1 MTAST
6 TRTGRRHATPSAAHD
21 ELPDETEGTA
31 TPNVLPSLAATLQR
45 IEQTEAQREEARI
58 YQFAFWPDD
67 KRAMPTDFIA
77 CALFASIQEKD
88 ATYFDGVEIANA
100 NGFRITFKGKR
111 LTQVHADVW
120 QGIMHLARRAPQGT
134 KLRFR
139 ARAFL
144 RLIGRHTGKS
154 QRDQLHRWITDL
166 VATNVEITDTG
177 KKRRYFGSM
186 LPEGARDE
194 SHPTDAAYVVE
205 INRHLCKLFQ
215 AGFATVNWEQRQK
228 LGGKWLALWLHHY
241 FSRFTKPVTVTEL
254 HRLSG
259 SSARS
264 LRHFREKL
272 KGALAEL
279 HHVGLLSGSRID
291 GKTDTV
297 FVSLPEKE
305 LPPSS
310 SIEPAA
316 RKPSPAR
323 TLDPLG
329 PRYEVSSAVKSR
341 YRQLYGRDDVG
352 ACLDAWHA
360 WLTRS
365 GKTAERP
372 DGAFLG
378 FAKKWVASSR

>member
-1 MTAST
+1 MTAARS
-6 TRTGRRHATPSAAHD
+6 RVGRPSSLPAD
-21 ELPDETEGTA
+21 EPFKEEEQPVPMPADL
-31 TPNVLPSLAATLQR
+31 LPSLAATLGR
-45 IEQTEAQREEARI
+45 IAQTEAQREEARI
-58 YQFAFWPDD
+58 YQLAFWPDD
-67 KRAMPTDFIA
+67 KRAMPIDFIA

-134 KLRFR
+134 KIRFR
-139 ARAFL
+139 SRTFL

-166 VATNVEITDTG
+166 VATNVEITDTT

-186 LPEGARDE
+186 LPEGGRDE

-205 INRHLCKLFQ
+205 INRHLCRLFQ
-215 AGFATVNWEQRQK
+215 AGFSTVNWEQRQK

-241 FSRFTKPVTVTEL
+241 FSRFTKPVAVAEL

-272 KGALAEL
+272 RGALVEL
-279 HHVGLLSGSRID
+279 CKVGLLSDSRID
-291 GKTDTV
+291 AKTDTL
-297 FVSLPEKE
+297 FVALPAKE
-305 LPPSS
+305 LPVSASPA
-310 SIEPAA
+310 PAA
-316 RKPSPAR
+316 HKPPRAALNEQAFVRYDVSDAAKAR
-323 TLDPLG
+323 
-329 PRYEVSSAVKSR
+329 YC
-341 YRQLYGRDDVG
+341 QLFGRDDVSV
-352 ACLDAWHA
+352 CLDAWNA
-360 WLTRS
+360 WLTKS
-365 GKTAERP
+365 GRTAERP

-378 FAKKWVASSR
+378 FAKKWAACVR